1 MEEHGF
7 DGRFARAGS
16 GSAGTREPGIGGM
29 WQIHFMLW
37 NEVRPDCWYPVIRY
51 RDETGK
57 ERSNTFDYGGFRHS
71 WNVGETV
78 EIAWNPGYPGYIY
91 PLGGKWLKQKAV
103 LYGLAGLAL
112 VIAGVTLILL
122 ASPAEA
128 SWG

>member
-1 MEEHGF
+1 
-7 DGRFARAGS
+7 
-16 GSAGTREPGIGGM
+16 M

-57 ERSNTFDYGGFRHS
+57 KRSNTFDYGGFRHS
-71 WNVGETV
+71 WNVGETA

>member
-1 MEEHGF
+1 
-7 DGRFARAGS
+7 
-16 GSAGTREPGIGGM
+16 M

-112 VIAGVTLILL
+112 RRRRCRGVWSGLVLGRRL
-122 ASPAEA
+122 PYEVQM
-128 SWG
+128 